1 MARSYPISLKFRPG
15 YNRVVIM
22 NRPWLQLQIC
32 SVRPALLCSFLV
44 MLFPQSLS
52 FFVVLCPLLNLTVF
66 LPLRVQSFV
75 KRCNNCPLHKLFRD
89 SLFVTSLVLL
99 SSILIFFR
107 SSLPFVNLCYTYI
120 YSSSVVDFLL
130 DHSFL
135 APEGK
140 YPRGVRDAFI
150 ELVSSLFTGRV

>member
-1 MARSYPISLKFRPG
+1 M
-15 YNRVVIM
+15 
-22 NRPWLQLQIC
+22 
-32 SVRPALLCSFLV
+32 
-44 MLFPQSLS
+44 
-52 FFVVLCPLLNLTVF
+52 
-66 LPLRVQSFV
+66 
-75 KRCNNCPLHKLFRD
+75 HKLFRD

>member
-1 MARSYPISLKFRPG
+1 
-15 YNRVVIM
+15 
-22 NRPWLQLQIC
+22 
-32 SVRPALLCSFLV
+32 
-44 MLFPQSLS
+44 MLFPQYSS
-52 FFVVLCPLLNLTVF
+52 FLVVLCPLLNLTVF

-75 KRCNNCPLHKLFRD
+75 KRCNNCPLHKLFRY

-107 SSLPFVNLCYTYI
+107 CSLPFVKLNSFSAFASLVFYLKVKQLSLAQTLQRLPVCRECYRLI
-120 YSSSVVDFLL
+120 FILPPWLIFFL

-150 ELVSSLFTGRV
+150 ELVSSLFTGRG